1 VAGFPRGTT
10 PKIVFTLPFPA
21 SALESVYI
29 TFSQG
34 RAETLIKHGNQ
45 ITAEG
50 NTLTV
55 QLTQEETL
63 KFFDRL
69 PIEIQIRAIDTEG
82 SAIASKIITTDVA
95 RILQGG
101 VIK

>member
-1 VAGFPRGTT
+1 MAGFPRGTT

-21 SALESVYI
+21 SSLRSVYI
-29 TFSQG
+29 AFSQG
-34 RAETLIKHGNQ
+34 RAETLIKHGDQ
-45 ITAEG
+45 IAAEG

-69 PIEIQIRAIDTEG
+69 SVAIQIRAIDNTG
-82 SAIASKIITTDVA
+82 NAIASKIITAGVA
-95 RILQGG
+95 KILQNG
-101 VIK
+101 VIE

>member
-1 VAGFPRGTT
+1 MAGFHRGTT
-10 PKIVFTLPFPA
+10 PKIVFTLPFTA

-34 RAETLIKHGNQ
+34 RAETLILHGDR

-55 QLTQEETL
+55 HLTQDETL
-63 KFFDRL
+63 RFVNKQV
-69 PIEIQIRAIDTEG
+69 EIQIRAIDTTG
-82 SAIASKIITTDVA
+82 NAIASKIITADVA
-95 RILQGG
+95 RILQNG
-101 VIK
+101 VIE